1 MKLQLDEPRPFT
13 LASPGTV
20 EDAVK
25 LWHDRRGEAMYLAG
39 GGDVL
44 DIAKR
49 HLAQPAVLIDLK
61 HLPGLRGITP
71 NFSAPEPGFTVGSLT
86 TLQEVAED
94 EGVQRYLPA
103 LAMAASRVATPQIR
117 NVGTVGGNLLQ
128 ENRCSYYRGPWHCYR
143 HGGMHCYARHGFHR
157 EHAIFAADRCYV
169 VSPSDLAPVIV
180 AGNAIIHVHGPQGP
194 RTIPAEELFVP
205 ASKNLMRMHAL
216 DEGEVLTA
224 VEFRVR
230 EPQPPR
236 GFLGGSSRGVRGSI
250 APLPLEER
258 FPSVFI
264 KYAMRNAFDF
274 ALASVAVILDR
285 QGDGRRASRCAIVLG
300 AVAATPYRAR
310 DAERVVVGNL
320 LTDEVIHEAAHA
332 AVRGAEPLALNEYK
346 VGLVQKLVTEAL
358 QELRS

>member
-13 LASPGTV
+13 LASPANV

-25 LWHDRRGEAMYLAG
+25 LWHERRGEAMYLAG
-39 GGDVL
+39 GGDVV
-44 DIAKR
+44 DVVKR
-49 HLAQPAVLIDLK
+49 HLARPAVLIDLK
-61 HLPGLRGITP
+61 GIPALRGISANLT
-71 NFSAPEPGFTVGSLT
+71 APEPGFTLGSLT
-86 TLQEVAED
+86 TLREVAED
-94 EGVQRYLPA
+94 EGVRRYLPA
-103 LAMAASRVATPQIR
+103 LAEAASRVATPQIR

-128 ENRCSYYRGPWHCYR
+128 ENRCPYYRGPWHCYR
-143 HGGMHCYARHGFHR
+143 HGGMHCYAHHGFNR
-157 EHAIFAADRCYV
+157 EHAIFDGDRCYV

-180 AGNAIIHVHGPQGP
+180 AGNAIVHVHGRRGP
-194 RTIPAEELFVP
+194 RTISAEELFVP
-205 ASKNLMRMHAL
+205 ASKNLMRMHSL

-236 GFLGGSSRGVRGSI
+236 RFLGIGRGLRGSI

-258 FPSVFI
+258 FPSIFI

-310 DAERVVVGNL
+310 DAERVVVGNV
-320 LTDEVIHEAAHA
+320 LTDEVIHEAARA

-358 QELRS
+358 QELRA

>member
-1 MKLQLDEPRPFT
+1 MKLQFDEPRPFT
-13 LASPGTV
+13 FVSPATV
-20 EDAVK
+20 EEAVT

-49 HLAQPAVLIDLK
+49 HLARPAVLIDLK
-61 HLPGLRGITP
+61 GIAALRGITA
-71 NFSAPEPGFTVGSLT
+71 NLTGPEPGFTLGSLT

-94 EGVQRYLPA
+94 DRVRRYLPA

-143 HGGMHCYARHGFHR
+143 HGGMHCYAHHGFHR
-157 EHAIFAADRCYV
+157 EHAIFDADRCYV

-180 AGNAIIHVHGPQGP
+180 AGNAIVHVHGQGGP

-205 ASKNLMRMHAL
+205 ARQNLMRMHAL

-224 VEFRVR
+224 VQFRVR

-236 GFLGGSSRGVRGSI
+236 RFLGGASRGVRGSI
-250 APLPLEER
+250 SPLPLEER
-258 FPSVFI
+258 FSSIFI

-285 QGDGRRASRCAIVLG
+285 DGDGRRIGRCAIVLG

-310 DAERVVVGNL
+310 DAERVVAGNV
-320 LTDEVIHEAAHA
+320 LTDEVIHEAARA

-358 QELRS
+358 QELRA

>member
-13 LASPGTV
+13 LASPPTV

-39 GGDVL
+39 GGDVM

-49 HLAQPAVLIDLK
+49 HLARPAVLIDLK
-61 HLPGLRGITP
+61 GIPALRGISANLT
-71 NFSAPEPGFTVGSLT
+71 APEPVITLGSLT
-86 TLQEVAED
+86 TLSEVAED
-94 EGVQRYLPA
+94 ERIQRYLPA
-103 LAMAASRVATPQIR
+103 LAEAAARVATPQIR

-143 HGGMHCYARHGFHR
+143 HGGMHCYAYHGFHR
-157 EHAIFAADRCYV
+157 EHAIFNGDRCYV

-180 AGNAIIHVHGPQGP
+180 AGNAIVHVHGRSGP
-194 RTIPAEELFVP
+194 RTIPAEELFVA
-205 ASKNLMRMHAL
+205 ASQNLMRMHAL

-230 EPQPPR
+230 EPQAPR
-236 GFLGGSSRGVRGSI
+236 RLLVGRGTRGSI

-258 FPSVFI
+258 FPSIFI

-274 ALASVAVILDR
+274 ALASVAVFLERDP
-285 QGDGRRASRCAIVLG
+285 DGRRSRQCGIVLG

-310 DAERVVVGNL
+310 EAERVVTGHA
-320 LTDEVIHEAAHA
+320 LTDEVIHEAARA
-332 AVRGAEPLALNEYK
+332 AIAGAEPLALNEYK

-358 QELRS
+358 QELRA